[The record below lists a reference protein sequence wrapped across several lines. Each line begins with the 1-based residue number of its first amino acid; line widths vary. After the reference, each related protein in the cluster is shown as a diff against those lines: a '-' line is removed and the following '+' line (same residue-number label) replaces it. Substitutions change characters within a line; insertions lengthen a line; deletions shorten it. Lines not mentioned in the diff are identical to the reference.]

1 MNYSKMTNEDL
12 IKAAREGDEYA
23 ENLLMK
29 NNMGLI
35 SELENK
41 LANKGIDRIELF
53 SAGQLGL
60 VRAYKSYNIKNETNA
75 KFHTYAYP
83 VIRNEML
90 KLFEHES
97 RGKRKGKA
105 MSLNTPLHMNTE
117 NEITIEETL
126 KAASTNFDLIVMI
139 NAAIS
144 KFNNKS
150 TEQQREIFKLSV
162 FQGLSNADIGKRM
175 NVSKQYVW
183 SLLDRIRKD
192 HFSQLSEI

>member
-1 MNYSKMTNEDL
+1 MNYSKMTNEEL

-60 VRAYKSYNIKNETNA
+60 VRAYKSYNIKNETKA

-97 RGKRKGKA
+97 RDKRKGKA

-126 KAASTNFDLIVMI
+126 KAESTNFDLIVMI

-144 KFNNKS
+144 KFNKKS

-183 SLLDRIRKD
+183 CLLDRIRKD
-192 HFSQLSEI
+192 HFSQLIEI

>member
-1 MNYSKMTNEDL
+1 MNYSKMTNEEL

-60 VRAYKSYNIKNETNA
+60 VRAYKSYNIKNETKA

-97 RGKRKGKA
+97 RSKRKGKA

-144 KFNNKS
+144 KFNKKS

>member
-1 MNYSKMTNEDL
+1 MNYSTMSNEEL

-60 VRAYKSYNIKNETNA
+60 VRAYKSYNIKNETKA

-126 KAASTNFDLIVMI
+126 KAESTNFDLIVMI

-144 KFNNKS
+144 KFNKKS
-150 TEQQREIFKLSV
+150 TVLFL
-162 FQGLSNADIGKRM
+162 
-175 NVSKQYVW
+175 
-183 SLLDRIRKD
+183 
-192 HFSQLSEI
+192 